1 MKRLSEEPKV
11 QFRNVRQLL
20 GLATAMEETAAQRY
34 QGLAARMVKLNE
46 REIAGTFSTLVEEQR
61 DHVEE
66 IAGRSRQLT
75 GAQPPTPADPR
86 GLPSE
91 IARSWDEAEASA
103 LLTPYR
109 ALGIAVDN
117 EMLAFAYY
125 SYVAA
130 QSDDTAVRA
139 TAEWLAG
146 KALDHAATL
155 RDERRRAYRRQGA
168 AGARG
173 EMPMLDASS
182 LPEFVRQSRQL
193 ESRAAAC
200 HRRIASRL
208 AVLGEDAAS
217 KTIAEVAERERA
229 NGSEAANGTV
239 EAGRAELAQAARPL
253 PLLRAALAEAE
264 RLHQTYLNL
273 ADRTR
278 DEQVLAAAQRAAD
291 RTLQSLAAIA
301 ARLQAFG

>member
-91 IARSWDEAEASA
+91 IARSWNEAEASA

-155 RDERRRAYRRQGA
+155 
-168 AGARG
+168 
-173 EMPMLDASS
+173 
-182 LPEFVRQSRQL
+182 
-193 ESRAAAC
+193 
-200 HRRIASRL
+200 
-208 AVLGEDAAS
+208 
-217 KTIAEVAERERA
+217 
-229 NGSEAANGTV
+229 
-239 EAGRAELAQAARPL
+239 
-253 PLLRAALAEAE
+253 
-264 RLHQTYLNL
+264 
-273 ADRTR
+273 
-278 DEQVLAAAQRAAD
+278 
-291 RTLQSLAAIA
+291 
-301 ARLQAFG
+301 